1 MRLVCEYAALGSSAV
16 HRLSLLNTC
25 AQICHLDALWSAQIR
40 VAGIERSIGENLP
53 FIQMADLHARLNKLE
68 PGEPEKSGESVCQ
81 KTKKV
86 KCKIE
91 TKISGDRRS

>member
-1 MRLVCEYAALGSSAV
+1 MQPRVISYAPYVPFAV

-40 VAGIERSIGENLP
+40 VAAIERSIGENLP

-68 PGEPEKSGESVCQ
+68 PGEPDKSGESVCQ
-81 KTKKV
+81 KAEKM
-86 KCKIE
+86 KCKNE
-91 TKISGDRRS
+91 TKISGD